1 MLLILQL
8 RYINV
13 NYIDYKTLFKLAILT
28 AKISRKVG

>member
-13 NYIDYKTLFKLAILT
+13 NYIDYKTLFKLAVFTVKLI
-28 AKISRKVG
+28 AN